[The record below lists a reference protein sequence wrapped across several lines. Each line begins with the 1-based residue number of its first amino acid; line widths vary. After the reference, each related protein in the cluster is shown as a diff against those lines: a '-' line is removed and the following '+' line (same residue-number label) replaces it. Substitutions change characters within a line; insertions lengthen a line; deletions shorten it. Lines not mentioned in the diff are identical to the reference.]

1 MLNAHMDEVGLIVT
15 HIDND
20 GYLKFATVGG
30 IDKRVLCGRSVIIGN
45 GVHGVIGA
53 KPIHLLNSEEK
64 RKKPFQS
71 MICIWILELPAVKKP
86 KKWSIWAIQSVL
98 ILCLIRKT
106 V

>member
-53 KPIHLLNSEEK
+53 KPIHLLNSEERGK
-64 RKKPFQS
+64 AVPIHD
-71 MICIWILELPAVKKP
+71 MYLVLELPAVKKP
-86 KKWSIWAIQSVL
+86 KSGPFGRFSL
-98 ILCLIRKT
+98 F
-106 V
+106 